1 MVISGVEEGERENII
16 KGRNRDTGF
25 DWFLSKIY
33 SEFPAW
39 LITGIKYDKRIK
51 ILPKYD

>member
-25 DWFLSKIY
+25 D
-33 SEFPAW
+33 
-39 LITGIKYDKRIK
+39 
-51 ILPKYD
+51 